1 MDTHSSRYPLS
12 VLLLSSLSLAGMS
25 VTSEAEAEGFIDDAS
40 LTGGLYYS
48 QRYRDKRDMKP
59 GSENYGHYVEDLH
72 HSTFNANL
80 DFSSG
85 YAADFIGLDLA
96 GFASENLSTG
106 NAAHPNEISLSGA
119 NQRWGED
126 WSGDKGGFNLYK
138 AALKL
143 KYDDY
148 WLKAGYIQPSGQ
160 TLLTVHWGFV
170 PGAYQGSEI
179 GGNWDFGQ
187 YGALS
192 SSYLWA
198 DKYKAPW
205 YTEMYE
211 FRAADNKT
219 KIDYVQAVGLKY
231 DFKNTLLLEM
241 SWAQAAGYKDQYLT
255 KLSYSV
261 PVAGHDLRASYQ
273 FYGAKDKVGDNSLA
287 AYGSVNDEYDG
298 LAWTQGI
305 ALGYTADTLDLRL
318 EAKTVKAEGNQG
330 FFLQRITPAYA
341 SSNGRLD
348 MWWDTASDFNAHGE
362 TSVFAGVTYDLKNYD
377 LPGWAVGVGYAYG
390 WGGKPCTSCT
400 VDGQLA
406 DQSQRINESAW
417 AFNIAHVIQSGRMKG
432 TLFNLHYINYDNHGK
447 NPNYGGGYNNMFQD
461 EIDIK
466 FNVVAPFTI
475 F

>member
-1 MDTHSSRYPLS
+1 MDTHYLRRPLS
-12 VLLLSSLSLAGMS
+12 AWLLSSMSLAGLG
-25 VTSEAEAEGFIDDAS
+25 TINEARAEGFIDDAS
-40 LTGGLYYS
+40 LTGGVYYS
-48 QRYRDKRDMKP
+48 QRYRDKRNMVV
-59 GSENYGHYVEDLH
+59 GSENYGHYAEDLH

-85 YAADFIGLDLA
+85 YAADFIGLDVA
-96 GFASENLSTG
+96 GFAAENLSTG
-106 NAAHPNEISLSGA
+106 NAAHPNEISLSSA
-119 NQRWGED
+119 NQRWDED

-148 WLKAGYIQPSGQ
+148 WMRAGYIQPSGQ
-160 TLLTVHWGFV
+160 TLLAVHWGFV

-179 GGNWDFGQ
+179 GGSWDFGKN
-187 YGALS
+187 GALS
-192 SSYLWA
+192 SSYFWA

-219 KIDYVQAVGLKY
+219 KVDYVQALGLKY
-231 DFKNTLLLEM
+231 DFKNNLVLET
-241 SWAQAAGYKDQYLT
+241 SWAQADDFMNQYMA
-255 KLSYSV
+255 KLSYSF
-261 PVAGHDLRASYQ
+261 PIAGYELKTSYQ
-273 FYGAKDKVGDNSLA
+273 FYGAKDMVGDNSPA

-298 LAWTQGI
+298 LAWLQGI
-305 ALGYTADTLDLRL
+305 TLQYTMDTLDFRL
-318 EAKTVKAEGNQG
+318 EAQTVKAEGNQG

-348 MWWDTASDFNAHGE
+348 IWWDAGSDFDANGE
-362 TSVFAGVTYDLKNYD
+362 TSAFAGVSYDLKKYD
-377 LPGWAVGVGYAYG
+377 LPGWAVGAGYVYG

-400 VDGQLA
+400 VDGVLA
-406 DQSQRINESAW
+406 DQSQRIDESAW
-417 AFNIAHVIQSGRMKG
+417 TFNIAHVVQTGRMKG
-432 TLFNLHYINYDNHGK
+432 TLFNLHYINYDNHGS
-447 NPNYGGGYNNMFQD
+447 NPSYSGGYNNMFQD